1 MKNLGEATFFGDGL
15 SAFAFTSSFISS
27 VLGEIVSTNQAPF
40 TAHWTGKVLDVMT
53 DNDSGID
60 YVCSLSLSEKGKVRM
75 WVCDG
80 MIDAKAQYALIGY
93 ATYHDIELEKEPCS

>member
-1 MKNLGEATFFGDGL
+1 MKNLEEATFFGDGL
-15 SAFAFTSSFISS
+15 SVFAFTSSFISS

-60 YVCSLSLSEKGKVRM
+60 YVCSLSLSEEGEVVMR
-75 WVCDG
+75 VFDG

-93 ATYHDIELEKEPCS
+93 ATYHAIGLEE

>member
-1 MKNLGEATFFGDGL
+1 MKNVDGL

-27 VLGEIVSTNQAPF
+27 VLGEIVSTNEKPF

-60 YVCSLSLSEKGKVRM
+60 YVCSLSLSEKGRLSM

-80 MIDAKAQYALIGY
+80 MIDAKTQYALIGY
-93 ATYHDIELEKEPCS
+93 ATYHDIKMGFVPSLEEG

>member
-1 MKNLGEATFFGDGL
+1 MKNLDGL

-27 VLGEIVSTNQAPF
+27 VLGEIVSTTQKPFF
-40 TAHWTGKVLDVMT
+40 TANWTGKILDVMT

-60 YVCSLSLSEKGKVRM
+60 YVCSLTLSEKGKLKM

-93 ATYHDIELEKEPCS
+93 ATYHDIEIKN

>member
-1 MKNLGEATFFGDGL
+1 MKNVDGL

-27 VLGEIVSTNQAPF
+27 VLGEIVSTNEKPF
-40 TAHWTGKVLDVMT
+40 TAHWTGKVVDVMT

-60 YVCSLSLSEKGKVRM
+60 YVCSLTLPEKGEPTM
-75 WVCDG
+75 WVCDY

-93 ATYHDIELEKEPCS
+93 ATYHGFVLEK